1 MGWKMWLQLGQKIY
15 LEEVASFLAMVSS
28 IITHVED
35 EQDEF
40 DFEADDANY
49 IFEMEGADH
58 DRNCY
63 KVVIL
68 LHVEN

>member
-1 MGWKMWLQLGQKIY
+1 
-15 LEEVASFLAMVSS
+15 MVSS

-58 DRNCY
+58 DRNY
-63 KVVIL
+63 L
-68 LHVEN
+68 